1 MTYEWPLYFCL
12 FLALWSA
19 VVGGVFSAFSEFI
32 MAGLLRTDPAGGME
46 AMQQINRT
54 VIKTQFVA
62 GIMSIPVFAIA
73 FGLYAVFVFSGP
85 ALVAM
90 ILAPAIFVPSVLLM
104 TIFGNVPM
112 NNKLDSLDHTAA
124 GSCAYWQEYGRV
136 WTRLNHFRTLGSI
149 FTAGLYIIAAVTLI
163 ASDQV

>member
-32 MAGLLRTDPAGGME
+32 MSGLLCADSAGGMD

-62 GIMSIPVFAIA
+62 GIMSIPVFSIA
-73 FGLYAVFVFSGP
+73 FGVYAIFVFSGP
-85 ALVAM
+85 ALVVM
-90 ILAPAIFVPSVLLM
+90 ILAPTMFVPSVLLM
-104 TIFGNVPM
+104 TMLGNVPM
-112 NNKLDSLDHTAA
+112 NNKLDSLDHRSAEA
-124 GSCAYWQEYGRV
+124 HAYWQEYGRV
-136 WTRLNHFRTLGSI
+136 WTRLNHFRSLGSI
-149 FTAGLYIIAAVTLI
+149 LTAGLYIIAAVTLI
-163 ASDQV
+163 TSGQV